1 MIDLTNGTL
10 ETGYGVWSALY
21 WLLGLAVLLLIVY
34 LIYSFG
40 EKTVKA
46 SGDKGKPF
54 LSGNELSK
62 EEIHVKAG
70 NIYWGFTEA
79 LKSYYT
85 PLEKGHTGN
94 VNDYVSWLVVILAV
108 VLILAGGL

>member
-1 MIDLTNGTL
+1 MIGTL
-10 ETGYGVWSALY
+10 ETGHGLWSALY
-21 WLLGLAVLLLIVY
+21 WLLSLAVLFLIVY
-34 LIYSFG
+34 FIYSSG
-40 EKTVKA
+40 GKTVKA

-54 LSGNELSK
+54 LSGNEMFK
-62 EEIHVKAG
+62 EENHVKSS

-85 PLEKGHTGN
+85 PLKGEHTGD
-94 VNDYVSWLVVILAV
+94 VNDYVSWFVVVLAV